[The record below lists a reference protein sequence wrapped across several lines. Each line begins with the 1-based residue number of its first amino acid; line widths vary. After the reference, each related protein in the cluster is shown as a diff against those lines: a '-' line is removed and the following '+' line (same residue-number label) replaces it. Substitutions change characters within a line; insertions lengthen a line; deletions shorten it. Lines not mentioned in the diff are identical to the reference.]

1 MNPKIGV
8 YVTNDVAKLL
18 KMAVRRSS
26 ATKSAIVNEAL
37 ERFLAPKGDNDQ
49 DGEVIGRL
57 KGLAKGVR
65 RLHRNVEVVGEMLAL
80 HIRQFLMITPPV
92 PEAEQ
97 DAAMKLGRE
106 RYKVFIAQIAKR
118 IASDDGMVAEIV
130 ETIAET
136 HGNRLRQPM
145 GNGAMPSETAQPLEA
160 ASHG

>member
-1 MNPKIGV
+1 MTTKIGV
-8 YVTNDVAKLL
+8 YLTDDVAKLL
-18 KMAVRRSS
+18 KMAVRRAG
-26 ATKSAIVNEAL
+26 ATKSDIVNEAL
-37 ERFLAPKGDNDQ
+37 RRFLDPKGDNDQ

-57 KGLAKGVR
+57 KGLAKAVR
-65 RLHRNVEVVGEMLAL
+65 RLHRDVQIVAETLAL

-92 PEAEQ
+92 PKADQ

-118 IASDDGMVAEIV
+118 IASDDGMMAEIM

-136 HGNRLRQPM
+136 HGDRFRQPTS
-145 GNGAMPSETAQPLEA
+145 NGDMPPKIAQPLGA